1 MFLRQFIVLFVLII
15 ANVSFAEQFNG
26 KVSKVIDGDTI
37 WVRSDSTTVKVRLSY
52 IDAPELKQMFG
63 MQSKKYL
70 TSLVLDKNVEIHS
83 YRRDRYKRVIGEVY
97 IHNNN
102 ESVFINAKLLKSGHA
117 WVYKRYRNNPYLMN
131 LENFARMRKN
141 GIWNLENPI
150 EPWKYRKK

>member
-37 WVRSDSTTVKVRLSY
+37 WVRSDSTTIKVRLSY
-52 IDAPELKQMFG
+52 IDAPELKQIFG
-63 MQSKKYL
+63 IQSKKYL
-70 TSLVLDKNVEIHS
+70 TSLVLNKNVEIHS

-117 WVYKRYRNNPYLMN
+117 WVYKRYRKNPYLMN
-131 LENFARMRKN
+131 LENFARMKKN
-141 GIWNLENPI
+141 GIWNLDNPK

>member
-1 MFLRQFIVLFVLII
+1 MFLRKYLIFFILIF

-37 WVRSDSTTVKVRLSY
+37 WVRSDSTTIKVRLSY

-63 MQSKKYL
+63 IQSKKYL

-117 WVYKRYRNNPYLMN
+117 WVYKRYRKNPYLMN
-131 LENFARMRKN
+131 LENFARMKKN
-141 GIWNLENPI
+141 GIWNLDNPK

>member
-117 WVYKRYRNNPYLMN
+117 WVYKRYRKNPYLMN
-131 LENFARMRKN
+131 LENFARMKKN
-141 GIWNLENPI
+141 GIWNLDNPK

>member
-37 WVRSDSTTVKVRLSY
+37 WVRSDSTTIKVRLSY

-63 MQSKKYL
+63 IQSKKYL
-70 TSLVLDKNVEIHS
+70 TSLVLNKNVEIHS

-117 WVYKRYRNNPYLMN
+117 WVYKRYRKNPYLMN
-131 LENFARMRKN
+131 LENFARMKKN
-141 GIWNLENPI
+141 GIWNLDNPK

>member
-63 MQSKKYL
+63 IQSKKYL
-70 TSLVLDKNVEIHS
+70 TSLVLNKNVEIHS

-97 IHNNN
+97 IHNNK

-117 WVYKRYRNNPYLMN
+117 WVYKRYRKNPYLMN
-131 LENFARMRKN
+131 LENFARMKKN
-141 GIWNLENPI
+141 GIWNLDNPK

>member
-37 WVRSDSTTVKVRLSY
+37 WVRSDSTTIKVRLSY

-63 MQSKKYL
+63 IQSKKYL

-117 WVYKRYRNNPYLMN
+117 WVYKRYRKNPYLMN
-131 LENFARMRKN
+131 LENFARMKKN
-141 GIWNLENPI
+141 GIWNLDNPK